1 MKSIILPAEDSVTLR
16 RSNAASIRETEGEGE
31 REREREGGREGR
43 DGEIPSTHAN
53 KQGISPEPLTF

>member
-16 RSNAASIRETEGEGE
+16 RSNAASIRETEGE